1 MQHQQTPK
9 VVYYAP
15 QTNPYYEYT
24 IEGELT
30 PAFEERTS
38 AIMQQTNNGILPF
51 TLVKLWD
58 EKMDASVESER
69 KKRVVIIV
77 SDMCII
83 GDYIKNTY
91 FRDCYVNITCFY
103 KQRIII

>member
-1 MQHQQTPK
+1 MQYHQPSK

-15 QTNPYYEYT
+15 QTIPYYEYT
-24 IEGELT
+24 VEGELT
-30 PAFEERTS
+30 PVFEEKTNT
-38 AIMQQTNNGILPF
+38 ILQQTNRGAQPF

-58 EKMDASVESER
+58 EKMDVSVESER
-69 KKRVVIIV
+69 KKRTVVIT
-77 SDMCII
+77 SEMCII